1 MRIRP
6 STLPLPAPAGPDP
19 RRPGARLHAAASLP
33 AASAGRRALLAR
45 GLAGML
51 AAAAPAAWAKPRTEV
66 TRLEL
71 DPLPQPA
78 ARELAPGAWWV
89 PGLPGEVDGRN
100 VGRQGNTGFFV
111 GPEGVIAVD
120 SGVSRR
126 HGEALLAQIAAV
138 TDRPV
143 RLLLITHARQEF
155 VFGAAAFR
163 ARGIPVGMQRG
174 TAGLMASRCQGCLDT
189 LVELLG
195 EAHMEGTALLKPD
208 LVFDGPQRLLQAGR
222 PLELLSWGHSSGPG
236 DSAVFDPATGALFAG
251 GLCDHR
257 RVPDLQDSR
266 LQGWRDAL
274 AALRALRPRHLVP
287 GHGPAGGPEL
297 VDAVEDYLRIL
308 EGRLAGLLDQGV
320 PLSEV
325 ADRAELPDYRTWD
338 QYEPIHRRN
347 AAMLFLRLEHAQ
359 LLR

>member
-1 MRIRP
+1 MHPPARP
-6 STLPLPAPAGPDP
+6 PD
-19 RRPGARLHAAASLP
+19 
-33 AASAGRRALLAR
+33 RRAALR
-45 GLAGML
+45 HGLAGLL
-51 AAAAPAAWAKPRTEV
+51 ALSAAPRALARARTEV
-66 TRLEL
+66 TRLAL
-71 DPLPQPA
+71 DPLPQPP

-111 GPEGVIAVD
+111 GPEGVVAVD
-120 SGVSRR
+120 AGVSRR

-138 TDRPV
+138 TDKPV
-143 RLLLITHARQEF
+143 RLLVLTHARQEF

-195 EAHMEGTALLKPD
+195 EAHMEGTAMFKPD
-208 LVFDGPQRLLQAGR
+208 LLFDGPQRLMQAGR

-236 DSAVFDPATGALFAG
+236 DCAVFDPDQGLAFLG
-251 GLCDHR
+251 GLGDAA

-274 AALRALRPRHLVP
+274 AALRDLKPRTLVP
-287 GHGPAGGPEL
+287 GHGPAG
-297 VDAVEDYLRIL
+297 DARLIEGVEDYLRAL
-308 EGRLAGLLDQGV
+308 EQRLIRLLDEGV

-325 ADRAELPDYRTWD
+325 AERAELPAYQAWD